1 MPRRT
6 SRKSSTSVPVFKK
19 QTQTPQKETRQSSSP
34 SVLST
39 VGQGVSLGAGAAIGS
54 SMIHGALGS
63 IMDSKVPD
71 EKPVEK
77 SKCLD
82 IFKQYHECAV
92 NTNDLD
98 LCKPYVDFYTQCVQG
113 NQGFN

>member
-54 SMIHGALGS
+54 SMVHGALGS
-63 IMDSKVPD
+63 IMDSKVIEACDNFGICIRCKTKIPIERILIIPET
-71 EKPVEK
+71 EK
-77 SKCLD
+77 
-82 IFKQYHECAV
+82 
-92 NTNDLD
+92 
-98 LCKPYVDFYTQCVQG
+98 CVHCSG
-113 NQGFN
+113 R